1 VSNPLCS
8 ATSDYYVNVNP
19 NPVVTITQI
28 GDELIASEGTFYQW
42 YLFDQP
48 ITDGNNQNQ
57 VIDAS
62 GPYTVTVMNEFGCVS
77 TSPAYTAVGVENLD
91 KNSFVV
97 YPNPAVNTITIAVQ
111 NNEIGSIYNV
121 TDCTGKIVLTGKV
134 NSITHQISLDNLSA
148 GVYQI
153 SIYSAK
159 ENLIQTIIKMD

>member
-1 VSNPLCS
+1 
-8 ATSDYYVNVNP
+8 
-19 NPVVTITQI
+19 
-28 GDELIASEGTFYQW
+28 
-42 YLFDQP
+42 
-48 ITDGNNQNQ
+48 

-153 SIYSAK
+153 SIYPAK